1 MYFVLANGNQQ
12 SNTTMKTYKRV
23 FQRMI
28 TLVLSTWLCEK
39 APGQNNAL
47 YENLPVGK
55 YAVGFKIVTV
65 TDTSRVVKPLYNY
78 FGEKEKGDRYRK
90 VTMHIWYPAKE
101 NTGRGYMRFEDYCY
115 SDVLTSSGE
124 IISKEERT
132 QSISN
137 ARASIEHFFGKTTD
151 ENWTKIADLKMLA
164 LKEAQ
169 SLENPFPLL
178 VGMLRPLSTTV
189 TNEML
194 ASNGYIV
201 AMALSDNS
209 RWPAGFISDVADMQK
224 AITYLA
230 RTFKTNPDS
239 IGTFGFS
246 GSGFSQLLLAMND
259 PRIAAYS
266 DIESALY
273 GEAVSDILSSSD
285 YYSLDKMRVPF
296 LHIYGKELAKGDTKF
311 ADFLNKKYSLRYHVS
326 LNQSGLHHW
335 DVATEGR
342 VSTAILHNRG
352 DLERGAKASFE
363 IANIYLLNFFNAVLK
378 KDKLSQKILNDKSSI
393 SNYIDTLWSIQQ
405 YPALQPPPDKQQF
418 EELIKRR
425 GMDESLKLARHFK
438 EVDSTADFI
447 SENGLN
453 HLAQLLQEKNKLKEG
468 ITLMQLA
475 TEFYPHTAWLWRN
488 LAVMQE
494 EEGNTNGAIQSCQK
508 VLDLLK
514 GMDGTSQSF
523 DDRIKRSAQEMLK
536 RLKK

>member
-1 MYFVLANGNQQ
+1 MKIYK
-12 SNTTMKTYKRV
+12 NT
-23 FQRMI
+23 FQRI
-28 TLVLSTWLCEK
+28 VSLFFCTWLCIMVSAQK
-39 APGQNNAL
+39 NAL
-47 YENLPVGK
+47 YDNLPVGK

-65 TDTSRVVKPLYNY
+65 TDSSRVVKPLYNY
-78 FGEKEKGDRYRK
+78 FGEKEKGNRYRK
-90 VTMHIWYPAKE
+90 VTMHIWYPAIQ
-101 NTGRGYMRFEDYCY
+101 NTGKGYMQFGDYCY
-115 SDVLTSSGE
+115 CDVLKSTGE
-124 IISKEERT
+124 IISNEVRN

-137 ARASIEHFFGKTTD
+137 VRSSIERFFGKTTD
-151 ENWTKIADLKMLA
+151 ENWIKITGLKMLA

-169 SLENPFPLL
+169 SLRTQFPLL
-178 VGMLRPLSTTV
+178 IGMLRPLSTTV

-201 AMALSDNS
+201 AMIVGDDG
-209 RWPAGFISDVADMQK
+209 RWPSAFISDVADMQK
-224 AITYLA
+224 GIIYLA
-230 RTFKTNPDS
+230 STFITNPDS

-273 GEAVSDILSSSD
+273 GETVSDILSSSD

-296 LHIYGKELAKGDTKF
+296 LHIYGKELGKGDTKF

-342 VSTAILHNRG
+342 VSTTILHNRG
-352 DLERGAKASFE
+352 DVEQGAKASFE
-363 IANIYLLNFFNAVLK
+363 IANIYLLNFFNTVLK
-378 KDKLSQKILNDKSSI
+378 KDSKSQKTLDDKSSI
-393 SNYIDTLWSIQQ
+393 GNYIDTLWAIQQ
-405 YPALQPPPDKQQF
+405 YTALQPPPDKLQF
-418 EELIKRR
+418 EELIKRK
-425 GMDESLKLARHFK
+425 GMDEAVKLARRFK
-438 EVDSTADFI
+438 EADSTADFI

-453 HLAQLLQEKNKLKEG
+453 HLAQVLQEKNKLKEG

-475 TEFYPHTAWLWRN
+475 TEFYPNTAWLWRN
-488 LAVMQE
+488 LAGMQE
-494 EEGNTNGAIQSCQK
+494 ADGNMNAAIQSCQR

-514 GMDGTSQSF
+514 NLDGTSQSF
-523 DDRIKRSAQEMLK
+523 DDRIKRSAQETMK